1 VKTFRNLI
9 ALGII
14 TSFVFGTTTAFCG
27 EYVLP
32 EKTEILLRLITPLTS
47 GKNKVGE
54 VIELQV
60 EKSIRSKDGTTLIED
75 NADAFGTITVSKK
88 NRAFGK
94 TGKLGFTIDYVEAS
108 NGTRVPVRA
117 TIENNAVSS
126 DDEAGA
132 GFLFV
137 SEFSGFLRKENLSI
151 PSGTIFKAYVDRD
164 TNILILK
171 EGEHDSTI
179 HTPNLNGQAIMDNG
193 ALYLDLNGTRFT
205 FGAHDLTELRGLFA
219 KGLMRFD
226 EVESDKSNIAN
237 QFLGNV
243 GDNFKIYFW
252 SMDNASNVFLN
263 VKTGMGE
270 IRMNK
275 DDALGVFNALSGLR

>member
-1 VKTFRNLI
+1 M
-9 ALGII
+9 GII
-14 TSFVFGTTTAFCG
+14 TLFMFGTTAAFCG
-27 EYVLP
+27 EYILP
-32 EKTEILLRLITPLTS
+32 EKTEILLKLITPLTS

-108 NGTRVPVRA
+108 NGTQVPVRA

-126 DDEAGA
+126 DDEAGT

-179 HTPNLNGQAIMDNG
+179 HTPNLNGQVILDNG
-193 ALYLDLNGTRFT
+193 ALYLDLNGTRST

-226 EVESDKSNIAN
+226 EVESDKSNIAD

-275 DDALGVFNALSGLR
+275 DDALGVFNALSATK